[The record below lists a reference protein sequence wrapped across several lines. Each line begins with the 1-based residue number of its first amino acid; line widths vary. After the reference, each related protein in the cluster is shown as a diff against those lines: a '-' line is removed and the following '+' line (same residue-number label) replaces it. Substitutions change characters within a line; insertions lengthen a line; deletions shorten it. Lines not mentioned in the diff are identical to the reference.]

1 MFLYLYYLLVLIG
14 TLFALHVSYK
24 LLYFNWCEYSMK
36 IATSVERKTFIML
49 LIVVS
54 IAFVW
59 ILQPFFGAIFWAY
72 ALAIVVYPMQEA
84 YFERFKNKNLRAFI
98 CLMISVFFMVIPIVF
113 VSISFT
119 SQINDIVHQID
130 SGNINLREYFD
141 QFKNAIPFLG
151 GWLDHLGV
159 TYDNLEIKLQHAAGN
174 NGGLFTKYSMYV
186 GQNTIS
192 FLIGFSLMI
201 YLTFFLLRDGRELT
215 RLFIRAFPISDKTE
229 RTLLAKISEVTRATI
244 KGNLVVAT
252 IQGALGGIIFWVLD
266 IPGALL
272 WGVVMMFAALLPAI
286 GAAIIWFPVALY
298 FLMIGDYMSGAV
310 LLMFGGGV
318 IALVDNLLRP
328 VLVGRDTGLP
338 DYIVLLTT
346 LGGLSVFGVN
356 GLVIGPVIAALF
368 VSVWGIFMREIHIQ
382 SMYT

>member
-1 MFLYLYYLLVLIG
+1 M
-14 TLFALHVSYK
+14 
-24 LLYFNWCEYSMK
+24 E

-54 IAFVW
+54 IAFIW

-72 ALAIVVYPMQEA
+72 ALAIVVYPMQET
-84 YFERFKNKNLRAFI
+84 YLERFENKSLRAFI
-98 CLMISVFFMVIPIVF
+98 CLMISVFFMVIPIIF
-113 VSISFT
+113 VSMSFT
-119 SQINDIVHQID
+119 AQINDVFQQID
-130 SGNINLREYFD
+130 SGSINLREHFE
-141 QFKNAIPFLG
+141 QFKNNVPLLG
-151 GWLDHLGV
+151 DWLNHLGI
-159 TYDNLEIKLQHAAGN
+159 TYDNFEIKLQRIAGD
-174 NGGLFTKYSMYV
+174 NGDLFTKYSVYI

-192 FLIGFSLMI
+192 FLIGFALMI
-201 YLTFFLLRDGRELT
+201 YLTFFFLRDGQDLT

-229 RTLLAKISEVTRATI
+229 RTLLAKIAEVTRATI
-244 KGNLVVAT
+244 KGNLVVAI

-272 WGVVMMFAALLPAI
+272 WSVVMMFAALLPAI

-298 FLMIGDYMSGAV
+298 FLMVGDYVSGVA

-328 VLVGRDTGLP
+328 ILVGRDTGLP

-346 LGGLSVFGVN
+346 LGGLSVLGIN
-356 GLVIGPVIAALF
+356 GLVIGPLIAALF
-368 VSVWGIFMREIHIQ
+368 VSIWGIFMREIHVQ
-382 SMYT
+382 ATYT

>member
-1 MFLYLYYLLVLIG
+1 MEI
-14 TLFALHVSYK
+14 T
-24 LLYFNWCEYSMK
+24 
-36 IATSVERKTFIML
+36 TSVERKTFIML
-49 LIVVS
+49 LVVVS
-54 IAFVW
+54 IAFIW

-72 ALAIVVYPMQEA
+72 ALAIVVYSIQET
-84 YFERFKNKNLRAFI
+84 YFERFENKNLRAFI
-98 CLMISVFFMVIPIVF
+98 CLMISVFFMVMPIVF

-119 SQINDIVHQID
+119 SQINDIFDQVN
-130 SGNINLREYFD
+130 SGEINLREYFE
-141 QFKNAIPFLG
+141 QFKNTIPFLG
-151 GWLDHLGV
+151 NWLNHLGV
-159 TYDNLEIKLQHAAGN
+159 TYDNLEIKLQSAAGN
-174 NGGLFTKYSMYV
+174 NGGLFTKYSVYI

-192 FLIGFSLMI
+192 FLVSFALMI
-201 YLTFFLLRDGRELT
+201 YLTFFFLRDGRELT

-229 RTLLAKISEVTRATI
+229 RTLLSKIAEVTRATI

-252 IQGALGGIIFWVLD
+252 IQGALGGIIFWIID

-272 WGVVMMFAALLPAI
+272 WSVVMMFAALLPAI

-298 FLMIGDYMSGAV
+298 LLMIGDYVSGIA

-328 VLVGRDTGLP
+328 MLVGRDTGLP

-368 VSVWGIFMREIHIQ
+368 VSVWGIFMREIHAQ
-382 SMYT
+382 VMYT

>member
-1 MFLYLYYLLVLIG
+1 MEI
-14 TLFALHVSYK
+14 T
-24 LLYFNWCEYSMK
+24 
-36 IATSVERKTFIML
+36 TSVERKTFIML
-49 LIVVS
+49 LVIVS
-54 IAFVW
+54 IAFIW

-72 ALAIVVYPMQEA
+72 ALAIVVYPMQET
-84 YFERFKNKNLRAFI
+84 YLERFENKNLRALI
-98 CLMISVFFMVIPIVF
+98 CLLISVFFMVMPIVF
-113 VSISFT
+113 VSMSFT
-119 SQINDIVHQID
+119 AQIDDVVQQID
-130 SGNINLREYFD
+130 SGNINLREYFE
-141 QFKNAIPFLG
+141 QFKETVPLVGN
-151 GWLDHLGV
+151 WLDHLGI
-159 TYDNLEIKLQHAAGN
+159 TYDNLEIKLKHAAGN
-174 NGGLFTKYSMYV
+174 NGGLFTKYSVYV

-192 FLIGFSLMI
+192 FLIGFALMV

-252 IQGALGGIIFWVLD
+252 IQGSLGGLIFWVLD
-266 IPGALL
+266 IPGSLL

-298 FLMIGDYMSGAV
+298 LLMIGDYVSGVA

-328 VLVGRDTGLP
+328 ILVGRDTGLP

-368 VSVWGIFMREIHIQ
+368 VSVWGIFMREIHVQ
-382 SMYT
+382 AMYT